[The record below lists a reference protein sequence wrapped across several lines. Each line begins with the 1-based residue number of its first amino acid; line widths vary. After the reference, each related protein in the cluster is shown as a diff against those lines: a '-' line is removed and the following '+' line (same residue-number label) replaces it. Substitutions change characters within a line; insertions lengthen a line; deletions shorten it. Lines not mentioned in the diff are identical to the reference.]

1 MEPPASGVIYDY
13 TINVGDS
20 IRLVGAVHRADAA
33 TPTFNPQVGWSCAIT
48 ASSPVPGIVALTT
61 NDTQVI
67 RLHANGWARGL
78 TFGSATVVASS
89 TSPAATDDID
99 ILVLSP

>member
-1 MEPPASGVIYDY
+1 MEPPTAGGIYDY
-13 TINVGDS
+13 TINSGDS

-48 ASSPVPGIVALTT
+48 ASSPVPGVVAFTT

-67 RLHANGWARGL
+67 RLHANGWVRGL
-78 TFGSATVVASS
+78 TFGNATVTATSAT
-89 TSPAATDDID
+89 PAATDDID
-99 ILVLSP
+99 ILVISP